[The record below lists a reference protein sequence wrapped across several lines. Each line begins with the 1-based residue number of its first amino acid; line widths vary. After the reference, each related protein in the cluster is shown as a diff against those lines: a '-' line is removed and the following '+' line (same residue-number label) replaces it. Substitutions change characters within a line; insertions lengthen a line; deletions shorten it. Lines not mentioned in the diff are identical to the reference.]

1 MNIRT
6 VVSTAT
12 LATWLAFASMPN
24 ASAYPVQ
31 PNQRSNV
38 PVDHSDASTVYR
50 NLPRTIGNIKS
61 VAVLV
66 EGKLVAYMSDSEA
79 CLVQT
84 KWYPYPLEGLKF
96 YILRQGVDDLARGEG
111 CVAKDERGKLVS
123 LLSEY
128 STDPKGFTRPGT
140 QRFNFIPADWKDA
153 PAYLWREKRGK

>member
-1 MNIRT
+1 MLVAYLGLTPISDAN
-6 VVSTAT
+6 
-12 LATWLAFASMPN
+12 
-24 ASAYPVQ
+24 AYPVQ
-31 PNQRSNV
+31 PDQRSNV
-38 PVDHSDASTVYR
+38 PVDHSNASTVYR

-66 EGKLVAYMSDSEA
+66 EGNIVAYMSDSET

-128 STDPKGFTRPGT
+128 SVDPKGFTRPGT
-140 QRFNFIPADWKDA
+140 QRFSFIPADWKDA
-153 PAYLWREKRGK
+153 PAYLWKEKRRK

>member
-1 MNIRT
+1 MNNRT
-6 VVSTAT
+6 VIGTAM
-12 LATWLAFASMPN
+12 LAACLGLTPISN
-24 ASAYPVQ
+24 ANSYPVQ
-31 PNQRSNV
+31 PDQRSNV
-38 PVDHSDASTVYR
+38 PVDHGNASTIYR

-61 VAVLV
+61 VAVFV
-66 EGKLVAYMSDSEA
+66 EGNLVAYMSDTEA

-128 STDPKGFTRPGT
+128 PTDPKGFTRPGT
-140 QRFNFIPADWKDA
+140 QRFHFIPADWKDA
-153 PAYLWREKRGK
+153 PAYLWKETRRK